1 MIMSYDYRFFSSYLH
16 YGLLAARAEVL
27 KSGNG
32 NGYNNCMLEG
42 YQGQYKY
49 GSETFEASASP
60 SGASYSKCK
69 NDVVKSLKVDEACTH
84 LKCSF
89 GGIWNGGG
97 GAGQKKLFVASFFF
111 DMADEENGSH
121 ATKRGTYDENLVN
134 GQIAQQL
141 TGTHLVAIFL

>member
-1 MIMSYDYRFFSSYLH
+1 V
-16 YGLLAARAEVL
+16 GV
-27 KSGNG
+27 
-32 NGYNNCMLEG
+32 
-42 YQGQYKY
+42 GQYKY

-97 GAGQKKLFVASFFF
+97 GAGQKKLFVASFLF
-111 DMADEENGSH
+111 DMADEVRCAKAYAH
-121 ATKRGTYDENLVN
+121 ACVG
-134 GQIAQQL
+134 G
-141 TGTHLVAIFL
+141 FS

>member
-1 MIMSYDYRFFSSYLH
+1 MPCFV
-16 YGLLAARAEVL
+16 GLLCDITHLLIFLVRAHTCIGFV
-27 KSGNG
+27 GV
-32 NGYNNCMLEG
+32 
-42 YQGQYKY
+42 GQYKY

-97 GAGQKKLFVASFFF
+97 GAGQKNLFVASFLF
-111 DMADEENGSH
+111 DMADEVRCAKAYAH
-121 ATKRGTYDENLVN
+121 ACVG
-134 GQIAQQL
+134 G
-141 TGTHLVAIFL
+141 FS

>member
-1 MIMSYDYRFFSSYLH
+1 
-16 YGLLAARAEVL
+16 
-27 KSGNG
+27 
-32 NGYNNCMLEG
+32 MLEG

-69 NDVVKSLKVDEACTH
+69 NDVVKSLKVDKACTH

-97 GAGQKKLFVASFFF
+97 GAGQKNLFVASFFF
-111 DMADEENGSH
+111 DMADEIRCAKAYAH
-121 ATKRGTYDENLVN
+121 ACVG
-134 GQIAQQL
+134 G
-141 TGTHLVAIFL
+141 FS